1 MGGGRHGGNG
11 SGNGGADGGR
21 PVGADGGEF
30 QSPALERLVR
40 SLSRLP
46 GLGRK
51 SATRVALHLLTG
63 GGAAAHAEELTAALA
78 EARSQVRTCSRCGAI
93 TEPDP
98 CRICTSERRDRSQL
112 CVVASPVD
120 VLPIEKAGF
129 FRGRYFV
136 LGGLLS
142 PLDGV
147 RAQDLPFD
155 RLAER
160 LGDGP
165 VRELILALDAS
176 VEGETTALYIQRL
189 LSDNELKMT
198 RLATGIPV
206 GGALA
211 YTDEVTLQRAFQ
223 FRRAF

>member
-1 MGGGRHGGNG
+1 MEQVRGGGGLSGGG
-11 SGNGGADGGR
+11 LPGG
-21 PVGADGGEF
+21 DGGEF

-63 GGAAAHAEELTAALA
+63 GGAEAHAEELTTALG
-78 EARSQVRTCSRCGAI
+78 EARRQVRTCTRCGAI

-98 CRICTSERRDRSQL
+98 CRICSSERRDRSQL

-142 PLDGV
+142 PIDGV
-147 RAQDLPFD
+147 RAGDLPFERLLD
-155 RLAER
+155 RLQ
-160 LGDGP
+160 DGP
-165 VRELILALDAS
+165 VTELIIALDAS

-189 LSDNELKMT
+189 LSGNPLQLT

-223 FRRAF
+223 FRRTF

>member
-1 MGGGRHGGNG
+1 MSRTHDVNE
-11 SGNGGADGGR
+11 
-21 PVGADGGEF
+21 GGEF

-40 SLSRLP
+40 SLGRLP

-51 SATRVALHLLTG
+51 SATRIALHLI
-63 GGAAAHAEELTAALA
+63 AQKSSAEELLQAVA
-78 EARSQVRTCSRCGAI
+78 EACEKVTNCTNCGAI

-98 CRICTSERRDRSQL
+98 CRICTSNRRDPTQL
-112 CVVASPVD
+112 CIVATAVD
-120 VLPIEKAGF
+120 VLPFEKAGF
-129 FRGRYFV
+129 FLGRYFV

-147 RAQDLPFD
+147 RASDLPFD
-155 RLAER
+155 HLAQR
-160 LGDGP
+160 VRKDGIK
-165 VRELILALDAS
+165 EIILALDAS
-176 VEGETTALYIQRL
+176 VEGETTSLYLQQMLDID
-189 LSDNELKMT
+189 SITMT

-223 FRRAF
+223 GRRSF

>member
-1 MGGGRHGGNG
+1 MQREAG
-11 SGNGGADGGR
+11 SFGS
-21 PVGADGGEF
+21 DGGEF

-63 GGAAAHAEELTAALA
+63 GGADAHADELASSLA
-78 EARSQVRTCSRCGAI
+78 DARSQVRTCSSCGAI

-98 CRICTSERRDRSQL
+98 CRICSSERRDRSQL

-155 RLAER
+155 RLLDR
-160 LGDGP
+160 LRDGP
-165 VRELILALDAS
+165 VTEMIIALDAS
-176 VEGETTALYIQRL
+176 VEGETTALYMQRL
-189 LSDNELKMT
+189 LSGNEIRLT

-223 FRRAF
+223 FRRTF

>member
-1 MGGGRHGGNG
+1 MERPHGGNG
-11 SGNGGADGGR
+11 LSGG
-21 PVGADGGEF
+21 DGGEF

-63 GGAAAHAEELTAALA
+63 GGAEAHADELTAALGD
-78 EARSQVRTCSRCGAI
+78 ARRQVRTCSQCGSI

-120 VLPIEKAGF
+120 VLPMEKAGF

-147 RAQDLPFD
+147 RAGDLPFERLLD
-155 RLAER
+155 RLQ
-160 LGDGP
+160 DGP
-165 VRELILALDAS
+165 VTELIIALDAS

-189 LSDNELKMT
+189 LSGNPLQLT

>member
-1 MGGGRHGGNG
+1 MSREL
-11 SGNGGADGGR
+11 DR
-21 PVGADGGEF
+21 LDGGEF

-40 SLSRLP
+40 GLSRLP

-51 SATRVALHLLTG
+51 SATRIALHLVARDAPAQELV
-63 GGAAAHAEELTAALA
+63 AAIS
-78 EARSQVRTCSRCGAI
+78 EAREQVTNCSRCGAI

-98 CRICTSERRDRSQL
+98 CRICTSESREKELL
-112 CVVASPVD
+112 CIVASPVD
-120 VLPIEKAGF
+120 VLPFEKAGF

-147 RAQDLPFD
+147 RAGDLPFA
-155 RLAER
+155 RLADR
-160 LGDGP
+160 
-165 VRELILALDAS
+165 VRQDQVTELIIALDAS

-189 LSDNELKMT
+189 LEGLPLKMT

-223 FRRAF
+223 FRRQF

>member
-1 MGGGRHGGNG
+1 VERKPGDNDNSGRTGGFGG
-11 SGNGGADGGR
+11 
-21 PVGADGGEF
+21 DGGEF

-63 GGAAAHAEELTAALA
+63 GGAAAYADELSAALS
-78 EARSQVRTCSRCGAI
+78 EARRQVRTCSNCGAI

-155 RLAER
+155 RLLDR
-160 LGDGP
+160 LPEGP
-165 VRELILALDAS
+165 VTEMIIALDAS

-189 LSDNELKMT
+189 LSDSQLQLS

>member
-1 MGGGRHGGNG
+1 MRG
-11 SGNGGADGGR
+11 
-21 PVGADGGEF
+21 
-30 QSPALERLVR
+30 
-40 SLSRLP
+40 LSRLP

-51 SATRVALHLLTG
+51 SATRIALHLVANH
-63 GGAAAHAEELTAALA
+63 AAAEELVEAVT
-78 EARSQVRTCSRCGAI
+78 EARRQVTNCTRCGAI

-98 CRICTSERRDRSQL
+98 CRICTSERREKDQL
-112 CVVASPVD
+112 CIVATPVD
-120 VLPIEKAGF
+120 VLPFEKAGF

-147 RAQDLPFD
+147 RSGDLPFD
-155 RLAER
+155 RLARRVDE
-160 LGDGP
+160 DQ
-165 VRELILALDAS
+165 VTEIIIALDAS
-176 VEGETTALYIQRL
+176 VEGETTALFIQRL
-189 LSDNELKMT
+189 LEEREVTMT

-223 FRRAF
+223 FRREF

>member
-1 MGGGRHGGNG
+1 MA
-11 SGNGGADGGR
+11 ADR
-21 PVGADGGEF
+21 EFNDGGEF

-40 SLSRLP
+40 GLSRLP

-51 SATRVALHLLTG
+51 SATRIALHLVSRSSP
-63 GGAAAHAEELTAALA
+63 AAELGEAMA
-78 EARSQVRTCSRCGAI
+78 EARERVANCSRCGAI
-93 TEPDP
+93 TETDP
-98 CRICTSERRDRSQL
+98 CRICTSERRDPSQL
-112 CVVASPVD
+112 CIVATPVD
-120 VLPIEKAGF
+120 VLPFEKAGF
-129 FRGRYFV
+129 YRGRYFV

-155 RLAER
+155 RLVAR
-160 LGDGP
+160 IDADGAT
-165 VRELILALDAS
+165 EIIIALDAS

-189 LSDNELKMT
+189 LADREVELS

-223 FRRAF
+223 FRRSF

>member
-1 MGGGRHGGNG
+1 M
-11 SGNGGADGGR
+11 
-21 PVGADGGEF
+21 F

-40 SLSRLP
+40 CLGRLP

-51 SATRVALHLLTG
+51 SATRIALHLINKPE
-63 GGAAAHAEELTAALA
+63 AAEQLGLAMEEAGQKVTN
-78 EARSQVRTCSRCGAI
+78 CSLCGAI

-98 CRICTSERRDRSQL
+98 CRICSSARRDKSLL
-112 CVVASPVD
+112 CIVATPVD
-120 VLPIEKAGF
+120 VLPFEKAGF
-129 FRGRYFV
+129 FNGRYFV

-147 RAQDLPFD
+147 RADDLPFGK
-155 RLAER
+155 
-160 LGDGP
+160 LGDRVRQDG
-165 VRELILALDAS
+165 VREVIIALDSS

-189 LSDNELKMT
+189 LEGLDLQMT

-211 YTDEVTLQRAFQ
+211 YTDEVTLQRAFLG
-223 FRRAF
+223 RRSF

>member
-1 MGGGRHGGNG
+1 MPGGGRGFAGQG
-11 SGNGGADGGR
+11 PPS
-21 PVGADGGEF
+21 GGEF

-40 SLSRLP
+40 LLGRLP

-51 SATRVALHLLTG
+51 SATRIALQLTCG
-63 GGAAAHAEELTAALA
+63 DAGAADELAAA
-78 EARSQVRTCSRCGAI
+78 IADAVRQVHGCGRCGSL
-93 TEPDP
+93 TEDDP
-98 CRICTSERRDRSQL
+98 CPICRSPQRDPTVL
-112 CVVASPVD
+112 CVVCTPVD
-120 VLPIEKAGF
+120 VLPFEKAGF
-129 FRGRYFV
+129 YRGRYFV

-147 RAQDLPFD
+147 RAEDLPF
-155 RLAER
+155 ER
-160 LGDGP
+160 LVARVAEDG
-165 VRELILALDAS
+165 VREAILAFDAS
-176 VEGETTALYIQRL
+176 VEGEATALYIQRL
-189 LSDNELKMT
+189 FEGREIRLT

>member
-1 MGGGRHGGNG
+1 MARGR
-11 SGNGGADGGR
+11 DL
-21 PVGADGGEF
+21 VDGGEF

-40 SLSRLP
+40 GLSRLP

-51 SATRVALHLLTG
+51 SATRIALHLV
-63 GGAAAHAEELTAALA
+63 AKESPAEELAGAMAA
-78 EARSQVRTCSRCGAI
+78 AREQVRNCSRCGAI

-98 CRICTSERRDRSQL
+98 CRICTSTRRDSTQL
-112 CVVASPVD
+112 CLVATPVD
-120 VLPIEKAGF
+120 VLPFEKAGF

-147 RAQDLPFD
+147 RADDLPFD
-155 RLAER
+155 RLVARIDEDEVAEM
-160 LGDGP
+160 
-165 VRELILALDAS
+165 IIALDAS
-176 VEGETTALYIQRL
+176 VEGETTSLYLQRL
-189 LSDNELKMT
+189 LGDRDLQLS

-211 YTDEVTLQRAFQ
+211 YTDEITLQRAFQ
-223 FRRAF
+223 FRRSVEG

>member
-1 MGGGRHGGNG
+1 MGEQQKN
-11 SGNGGADGGR
+11 
-21 PVGADGGEF
+21 DGGEF

-51 SATRVALHLLTG
+51 SATRIALHLVAREG
-63 GGAAAHAEELTAALA
+63 PAEELVAAVT
-78 EARSQVRTCSRCGAI
+78 EARRQVTNCSRCGAI
-93 TEPDP
+93 TEADP
-98 CRICTSERRDRSQL
+98 CRICTSTSRDKGQL
-112 CVVASPVD
+112 CIVATPVD
-120 VLPIEKAGF
+120 VLPFEKAGF
-129 FRGRYFV
+129 FGGRYFV

-147 RAQDLPFD
+147 RSGDLPFD
-155 RLAER
+155 RLVQRVTEDQV
-160 LGDGP
+160 G
-165 VRELILALDAS
+165 EIIIALDAS

-189 LSDNELKMT
+189 LAERPVTMT

-223 FRRAF
+223 FRRQF

>member
-1 MGGGRHGGNG
+1 MAGDREP
-11 SGNGGADGGR
+11 R
-21 PVGADGGEF
+21 DGGEF

-40 SLSRLP
+40 GLSRLP

-51 SATRVALHLLTG
+51 SATRIALHLV
-63 GGAAAHAEELTAALA
+63 AQEAPAEELVAAVTD
-78 EARSQVRTCSRCGAI
+78 ARDQVTNCSRCGAI

-98 CRICTSERRDRSQL
+98 CRICTSERRDPTQI
-112 CVVASPVD
+112 CVVATPVD
-120 VLPIEKAGF
+120 VLPFEKAGF
-129 FRGRYFV
+129 YRGRYFV

-147 RAQDLPFD
+147 RADDLPFD
-155 RLAER
+155 RLLGR
-160 LGDGP
+160 LGADG
-165 VRELILALDAS
+165 VTEVIIALDAS
-176 VEGETTALYIQRL
+176 VEGETTSLYLQRL
-189 LSDNELKMT
+189 LEDRDVRVT

-223 FRRAF
+223 FRRTF

>member
-1 MGGGRHGGNG
+1 VDHSAPSPRDASAARNG
-11 SGNGGADGGR
+11 
-21 PVGADGGEF
+21 GGEF

-40 SLSRLP
+40 ALARLP

-51 SATRVALHLLTG
+51 SATRIALDLVG
-63 GGAAAHAEELTAALA
+63 EDGARADELTAAVLG
-78 EARSQVRTCSRCGAI
+78 AREQVRRCSRCGAI
-93 TEPDP
+93 TEDDP
-98 CRICTSERRDRSQL
+98 CAICSSPSRDGALL

-120 VLPIEKAGF
+120 ILPFERAGF
-129 FRGRYFV
+129 YRGRYFV

-147 RAQDLPFD
+147 RSDDLPFG
-155 RLAER
+155 RLVD
-160 LGDGP
+160 LVDGEG
-165 VRELILALDAS
+165 VREMILALDSS

-189 LSDNELKMT
+189 LVGREVGIS

-211 YTDEVTLQRAFQ
+211 YTDEATLQRAFQ
-223 FRRAF
+223 FRTSF

>member
-1 MGGGRHGGNG
+1 MNRP
-11 SGNGGADGGR
+11 GNGGDLGE
-21 PVGADGGEF
+21 GGEF
-30 QSPALERLVR
+30 QSPSLERLVR
-40 SLSRLP
+40 SLNRLP

-51 SATRVALHLLTG
+51 SATRLALHLVARSDK
-63 GGAAAHAEELTAALA
+63 AAVPAEELVAAIG
-78 EARSQVRTCSRCGAI
+78 EAREKVTNCTRCGAI

-98 CRICTSERRDRSQL
+98 CRVCTSDRRDPSQI
-112 CVVASPVD
+112 CIVASPVD
-120 VLPIEKAGF
+120 VLPFEKAGF

-155 RLAER
+155 RLLARIGE
-160 LGDGP
+160 DGIKE
-165 VRELILALDAS
+165 VIIALDAS
-176 VEGETTALYIQRL
+176 VEGETTSLYIQRL
-189 LSDNELKMT
+189 LEGREMQLT

-211 YTDEVTLQRAFQ
+211 YIDEITLQRAFQ
-223 FRRAF
+223 FRRTF

>member
-1 MGGGRHGGNG
+1 MNRPGNG
-11 SGNGGADGGR
+11 KDFNE
-21 PVGADGGEF
+21 GGEF

-40 SLSRLP
+40 SLNRLP

-51 SATRVALHLLTG
+51 SATRLALHLVARADQATVP
-63 GGAAAHAEELTAALA
+63 AEELVTAIAV
-78 EARSQVRTCSRCGAI
+78 ARDKVTNCSRCGAI

-98 CRICTSERRDRSQL
+98 CRVCTSERRDTTQI
-112 CVVASPVD
+112 CVVATPVD
-120 VLPIEKAGF
+120 VLPFEKAGF
-129 FRGRYFV
+129 YRGRYFV

-147 RAQDLPFD
+147 RAQDLPFA
-155 RLAER
+155 RLRQRIVE
-160 LGDGP
+160 DG
-165 VRELILALDAS
+165 VQEVIIALDAS
-176 VEGETTALYIQRL
+176 VEGETTALYTQRL
-189 LSDNELKMT
+189 LEGLDLRLT

-211 YTDEVTLQRAFQ
+211 YTDEITLQRAFQ

>member
-1 MGGGRHGGNG
+1 LSPRDDHH
-11 SGNGGADGGR
+11 
-21 PVGADGGEF
+21 DGGEF

-40 SLSRLP
+40 SLGRLP

-51 SATRVALHLLTG
+51 SATRLALHLVG
-63 GGAAAHAEELTAALA
+63 GDDGPDHPATELVGAVTAAR
-78 EARSQVRTCSRCGAI
+78 EQVTNCSRCGAI

-98 CRICTSERRDRSQL
+98 CRICTSERRDTSQI
-112 CVVASPVD
+112 CIVATPID
-120 VLPIEKAGF
+120 VLPFEKAGF
-129 FRGRYFV
+129 YRGRYFV

-147 RAQDLPFD
+147 RAQDLPFG
-155 RLAER
+155 RLAHRIDE
-160 LGDGP
+160 DG
-165 VRELILALDAS
+165 VTEVIIALDAS
-176 VEGETTALYIQRL
+176 VEGETTSLYIQRL
-189 LSDNELKMT
+189 LQDRELSLT

-223 FRRAF
+223 FRRSF

>member
-1 MGGGRHGGNG
+1 MNREDQAQFSNE
-11 SGNGGADGGR
+11 
-21 PVGADGGEF
+21 GGEF

-40 SLSRLP
+40 SLNRLP

-51 SATRVALHLLTG
+51 SATRLALHLVARSE
-63 GGAAAHAEELTAALA
+63 AAALPAEELVAAIA
-78 EARSQVRTCSRCGAI
+78 EAREKVTNCSRCGAI

-98 CRICTSERRDRSQL
+98 CRICTSERRDVSQI

-120 VLPIEKAGF
+120 VLPFEKAGF
-129 FRGRYFV
+129 YRGRYFV

-147 RAQDLPFD
+147 RAQDLPFGG
-155 RLAER
+155 LVER
-160 LGDGP
+160 IGADA
-165 VRELILALDAS
+165 VREVIIALDAS

-189 LSDNELKMT
+189 LEGRDLQLT

-211 YTDEVTLQRAFQ
+211 YTDEITLQRAFQ
-223 FRRAF
+223 FRRTF